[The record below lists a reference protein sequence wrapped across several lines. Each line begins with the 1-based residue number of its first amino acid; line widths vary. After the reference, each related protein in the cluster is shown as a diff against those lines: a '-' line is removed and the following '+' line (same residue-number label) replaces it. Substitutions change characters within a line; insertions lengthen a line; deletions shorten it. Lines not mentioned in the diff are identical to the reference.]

1 MNKARRSEAVAP
13 GIDPTARHAAAEA
26 AKEAAK
32 KTSSAMES
40 QRTVGR
46 VVRGSVSFA
55 AAAPRAAVRVVRQS
69 VKFLTGRKSS
79 ATPEEMS
86 KALADPAGEL
96 RPSSNAPPDP
106 FQVDLKVPIMRQDRN
121 ACGTTSLAMIG
132 EFFGRSISPQEI
144 DRAIRTYGLGTA
156 PDNLLSFARDN
167 GFRAEMKNEASI
179 DDLTRMIDQ
188 GVPPMIM
195 VEPGDPNDM
204 TLHYVVVSGY
214 DRGPDGEVS
223 RLKLTDPNGRERE
236 VTPQE
241 LMASWDN
248 LRVRNVSTG
257 DRRLMLT
264 FVPEGNQPITAP
276 DGSVRPASSI
286 ELPKSSLGAD
296 LRNMPSR
303 TFSDGLSDVANGFN
317 RGQIGDI
324 FGGALEAI
332 GGGWAFAISK
342 IPIPGFREL
351 GGVIAHGSTSRP
363 CRCARSATPSR
374 AWAEASVAS
383 SAACSKRFASGGW
396 PPR

>member
-1 MNKARRSEAVAP
+1 MRLAARASAQQVQAVASS
-13 GIDPTARHAAAEA
+13 T
-26 AKEAAK
+26 
-32 KTSSAMES
+32 SAMEA

-69 VKFLTGRKSS
+69 VKFLTGRRST
-79 ATPEEMS
+79 ATPEQMS
-86 KALADPAGEL
+86 TALADPAGEL
-96 RPSSNAPPDP
+96 RTSSSAPPDP

-132 EFFGRSISPQEI
+132 QYFGQTISPQEI

-156 PDNLLSFARDN
+156 PDNLLQFARDN

-241 LMASWDN
+241 LMASWDS
-248 LRVRNVSTG
+248 LRVRNISTG
-257 DRRLMLT
+257 DSRLMLT

-276 DGSVRPASSI
+276 DGTVRPASSI
-286 ELPKSSLGAD
+286 ELPKSTLGAD

-303 TFSDGLSDVANGFN
+303 AVSDGLADVANGINN
-317 RGQIGDI
+317 RQLGDI
-324 FGGALEAI
+324 FGGAVEAI
-332 GGGWAFAISK
+332 GGAWGFAISK
-342 IPIPGFREL
+342 IPIPGFRQL
-351 GGVIAHGSTSRP
+351 GGVIAHAFNFAAMP
-363 CRCARSATPSR
+363 MR
-374 AWAEASVAS
+374 AVGNAVSGAVRAVG
-383 SAACSKRFASGGW
+383 RFFRGLF
-396 PPR
+396 